1 MNGIDVAGVA
11 DLPLDEGLA
20 LFDQKLNMA
29 LAKLQQEGFYMPN
42 APYYNHG
49 GVSTYY
55 RGELPTD
62 LTEQSDQQLGWYLS
76 MLSTWNAYVQTKLA
90 EADLNRTITEEKLKF
105 LTAKLNV
112 ALIGHKTGN
121 KALTGP
127 QVKAIVESDRRYVE
141 INITFISH
149 SAVYKMVKA
158 AAEAA
163 ETNWWTVSRRITQR
177 GQELERDRRTP
188 GAGGNTTPRGP
199 LFGTRRMS

>member
-1 MNGIDVAGVA
+1 MNGIDVAAVA
-11 DLPLDEGLA
+11 ELPLDDGLA
-20 LFDQKLNMA
+20 LFDQKLQQA
-29 LAKLQQEGFYMPN
+29 LLKLQQEGFYMPH
-42 APYYNHG
+42 APYYNNG
-49 GVSTYY
+49 GVNTYY

-62 LTEQSDQQLGWYLS
+62 LTEQTDQQLGWYLS

-112 ALIGHKTGN
+112 ALIGHKHGT

-141 INITFISH
+141 INITFCSNE
-149 SAVYKMVKA
+149 ATYKMVKA
-158 AAEAA
+158 AAESA

-188 GAGGNTTPRGP
+188 AAGQGAPRGP
-199 LFGTRRMS
+199 MFGTRRMS